1 VVNDVTGASESE
13 RKAATDGS
21 QPQEVTPPSDDG
33 ASQPQGDSGGQQ
45 NQPQPSGAASSQD
58 SAEPASSGGNGPTRQ
73 GAAPSGPRRAS
84 RPGVAS
90 GGQAP
95 ASNDDFES
103 IDRGAYQPRE
113 PQVLGESSGSDSRD
127 VAALPSLPVLDE
139 ASATVQAQVP
149 NRLVAAAA
157 ALVVMLAAAHSLH
170 ATRRLG
176 AAPNTDE

>member
-1 VVNDVTGASESE
+1 
-13 RKAATDGS
+13 
-21 QPQEVTPPSDDG
+21 
-33 ASQPQGDSGGQQ
+33 
-45 NQPQPSGAASSQD
+45 
-58 SAEPASSGGNGPTRQ
+58 
-73 GAAPSGPRRAS
+73 
-84 RPGVAS
+84 VAS

-157 ALVVMLAAAHSLH
+157 ALVVLLAAAHSLH